1 MHKAGFINM
10 IGSPNVGKSTLAN
23 QLVGDKL
30 SIITSK
36 AQTTRHRILGMV
48 NTDEYQMIFSDLP
61 GIVDPA
67 YRLHKSMMNYIYQSL
82 SDADIFL
89 VVVEAGEKEFK
100 DQSIKDKINSLEIPI
115 VVALNKIDTINQEEL
130 DKKIDF
136 WQAEFPKG
144 MILPVSA
151 LENFNVDSLKLVL
164 LDLLPESPAY
174 YPKDQFTDK
183 SERFIVSEKIREQ
196 ILKVYKKEVPYSSEV
211 VVTDFLRDP
220 KIIRIRAE
228 IIVERDSQKGILIGK
243 GGSKLKLIGT
253 SARLELEEFFESK
266 IFLEVFVKVD
276 KNWRDNVQKLKK
288 YGYEN

>member
-10 IGSPNVGKSTLAN
+10 IGAPNVGKSTLAN

-48 NTDEYQMIFSDLP
+48 NTDDYQMIFSDLP

-89 VVVEAGEKEFK
+89 VVVEAGEKAFK
-100 DQSIKDKINSLEIPI
+100 DESILKKINSLDVPI

-130 DKKIDF
+130 DRKIDF
-136 WQAEFPKG
+136 WKEQFPKG
-144 MILPVSA
+144 MIIPISA
-151 LENFNVDSLKLVL
+151 LEKFNIESLKTVL
-164 LDLLPESPAY
+164 IDLLPESPAY

-196 ILKVYKKEVPYSSEV
+196 ILNVYKKEVPYSSEV

-243 GGSKLKLIGT
+243 GGSKLKIVGT
-253 SARLELEEFFESK
+253 RARLELEEFFGSK

-276 KNWRDNVQKLKK
+276 KNWRDNTLKLKK

>member
-48 NTDEYQMIFSDLP
+48 NEENYQMIFSDLP

-67 YRLHKSMMNYIYQSL
+67 YRLHKSMMNFIYQSL

-89 VVVEAGEKEFK
+89 IVVEAGEKEFK
-100 DQSIKDKINSLEIPI
+100 DQSIQKKINSLDIPI
-115 VVALNKIDTINQEEL
+115 VVALNKIDTIDQEEL
-130 DKKIDF
+130 DRKIDY
-136 WQAEFPKG
+136 WKTQFPKS
-144 MILPVSA
+144 MIVPTSA
-151 LENFNVDSLKLVL
+151 LHSFNIESLKTLL
-164 LDLLPESPAY
+164 LDLLPESPPFF
-174 YPKDQFTDK
+174 PKDQFTDK

-196 ILKVYKKEVPYSSEV
+196 ILKVYKKEVPYSTEV
-211 VVTDFLRDP
+211 VVTDFIRETN
-220 KIIRIRAE
+220 IIRIRAE

-253 SARLELEEFFESK
+253 DARLELEEFFNSK

-276 KNWRDNVQKLKK
+276 KNWRDNAKKLKK

>member
-10 IGSPNVGKSTLAN
+10 IGAPNVGKSTLAN

-48 NTDEYQMIFSDLP
+48 NTDDYQMIFSDLP

-67 YRLHKSMMNYIYQSL
+67 YRLHKSMMNFIYQSL

-89 VVVEAGEKEFK
+89 VVVEAGEKAFK
-100 DQSIKDKINSLEIPI
+100 DETILNKINSLDIPI
-115 VVALNKIDTINQEEL
+115 VVALNKVDTINQEEL
-130 DKKIDF
+130 DVKIDF
-136 WQAEFPKG
+136 WKEQFPKG
-144 MILPVSA
+144 MIIPISA
-151 LENFNVDSLKLVL
+151 LEKFNLDSIRSVL

-196 ILKVYKKEVPYSSEV
+196 ILTVYKKEVPYSSEV
-211 VVTDFLRDP
+211 VVTDFTREP
-220 KIIRIRAE
+220 KILRIRAE

-243 GGSKLKLIGT
+243 AGSKLKIVGT
-253 SARLELEEFFESK
+253 KARLELEEFFGTK

-276 KNWRDNVQKLKK
+276 KNWRDNALKLKK

>member
-1 MHKAGFINM
+1 MHKAGYINM

-48 NTDEYQMIFSDLP
+48 NDENYQMIFSDLP

-67 YRLHKSMMNYIYQSL
+67 YRLHKSMMNFIYQSL

-89 VVVEAGEKEFK
+89 VVVEAGEKDFK
-100 DQSIKDKINSLEIPI
+100 DSTIKDKINSLDIPI
-115 VVALNKIDTINQEEL
+115 VVALNKIDTIDQEIL
-130 DKKIDF
+130 DEKIDF
-136 WQAEFPKG
+136 WKSEFPKA
-144 MILPVSA
+144 MVIPTSA
-151 LENFNVDSLKLVL
+151 LHKFNIESLKDVL

-196 ILKVYKKEVPYSSEV
+196 ILMVYKKEVPYSSEV
-211 VVTDFLRDP
+211 VVTDFLREP
-220 KIIRIRAE
+220 NIIRVRAE

-253 SARLELEEFFESK
+253 NARLELEDFFQTK

-276 KNWRDNVQKLKK
+276 KNWRDNAQKLKK

>member
-30 SIITSK
+30 SIITPK

-48 NTDEYQMIFSDLP
+48 NEENYQMIFSDLP

-67 YRLHKSMMNYIYQSL
+67 YRLHKSMMNFIYQSL

-89 VVVEAGEKEFK
+89 IVVEAGEKEFK
-100 DQSIKDKINSLEIPI
+100 DQSIQKKINSMEVPI
-115 VVALNKIDTINQEEL
+115 VIALNKIDTIDQEEL
-130 DKKIDF
+130 DVKIDY
-136 WQAEFPKG
+136 WKSQFPKA
-144 MILPVSA
+144 MIIPTSA
-151 LENFNVDSLKLVL
+151 LHSFNIDSLKTLL
-164 LDLLPESPAY
+164 LDLLPESPPF

-196 ILKVYKKEVPYSSEV
+196 ILTVYQKEVPYSSEV
-211 VVTDFLRDP
+211 VVTDFIREP

-243 GGSKLKLIGT
+243 AGSKLKLVGT
-253 SARLELEEFFESK
+253 QARLELESFFNSK

>member
-1 MHKAGFINM
+1 M

-48 NTDEYQMIFSDLP
+48 NEENYQMIFSDLP

-67 YRLHKSMMNYIYQSL
+67 YRLHKSMMNFIYQSL

-89 VVVEAGEKEFK
+89 IVVEAGEKEFK
-100 DQSIKDKINSLEIPI
+100 DQTIQKKINSLDIPI
-115 VVALNKIDTINQEEL
+115 VVALNKIDTIDQEKL
-130 DKKIDF
+130 DQKIDY
-136 WQAEFPKG
+136 WKSQFPKA
-144 MILPVSA
+144 MIVPTSA
-151 LENFNVDSLKLVL
+151 LHSFNIESLKTLL
-164 LDLLPESPAY
+164 LDLLPESPPFF
-174 YPKDQFTDK
+174 PKDQFTDK

-196 ILKVYKKEVPYSSEV
+196 ILKVYKKEVPYSTEV
-211 VVTDFLRDP
+211 VVTDFIRETN
-220 KIIRIRAE
+220 IIRIRAE

-243 GGSKLKLIGT
+243 GGNKLKLIGT
-253 SARLELEEFFESK
+253 DARLELEEFFNSK

-276 KNWRDNVQKLKK
+276 KNWRDNAKKLKK

>member
-48 NTDEYQMIFSDLP
+48 NTDDYQMIFSDLP

-89 VVVEAGEKEFK
+89 VVVEAGEKAFK
-100 DQSIKDKINSLEIPI
+100 DQTIQDKINSLDIPI

-130 DKKIDF
+130 DVKIDY
-136 WQAEFPKG
+136 WKSQFPKG
-144 MILPVSA
+144 MVIPVSA
-151 LENFNVDSLKLVL
+151 LEKFNLDSLKNVL
-164 LDLLPESPAY
+164 LENLPESPAFF
-174 YPKDQFTDK
+174 PKDQFTDK

-211 VVTDFLRDP
+211 VVTDFLREP
-220 KIIRIRAE
+220 NIIRVRAE

-243 GGSKLKLIGT
+243 GGNKLKLIGT
-253 SARLELEEFFESK
+253 NARLELEEFFESK

-276 KNWRDNVQKLKK
+276 KNWRDNAQKLKK

>member
-48 NTDEYQMIFSDLP
+48 NEEDYQMIFSDLP

-67 YRLHKSMMNYIYQSL
+67 YRLHKSMMNFIYQSL

-89 VVVEAGEKEFK
+89 VVVEAGEKDFK
-100 DQSIKDKINSLEIPI
+100 DQSIKDKINSMEIPI
-115 VVALNKIDTINQEEL
+115 IVALNKIDTIDQDIL
-130 DKKIDF
+130 DTKIDF
-136 WQAEFPKG
+136 WQSQFPTAK
-144 MILPVSA
+144 IIPTSA
-151 LENFNVDSLKLVL
+151 LLKFNIESLKNVR

-196 ILKVYKKEVPYSSEV
+196 ILNVYKKEVPYSTEV
-211 VVTDFLRDP
+211 VITDFNREP
-220 KIIRIRAE
+220 KIIRVRAE
-228 IIVERDSQKGILIGK
+228 IIVERESQKGILIGK
-243 GGSKLKLIGT
+243 AGSKLKLIGT
-253 SARLELEEFFESK
+253 NARLELEDFFQTK

-276 KNWRDNVQKLKK
+276 KNWRDNAQKLKK

>member
-30 SIITSK
+30 SIITPK

-48 NTDEYQMIFSDLP
+48 NEENYQMIFSDLP

-67 YRLHKSMMNYIYQSL
+67 YRLHKSMMNFIYQSL

-89 VVVEAGEKEFK
+89 IVVEAGEKEFK
-100 DQSIKDKINSLEIPI
+100 DQSIQSKINSMDIPI
-115 VVALNKIDTINQEEL
+115 VIALNKIDTIDQDEL
-130 DKKIDF
+130 DVKIDY
-136 WQAEFPKG
+136 WKSQFPKA
-144 MILPVSA
+144 MIVPTSA
-151 LENFNVDSLKLVL
+151 LHSFNIESLKTLL
-164 LDLLPESPAY
+164 LDLLPESPPF

-211 VVTDFLRDP
+211 VVTDFIREP

-243 GGSKLKLIGT
+243 AGSKLKLVGT
-253 SARLELEEFFESK
+253 NARLELEEFFKSK

-276 KNWRDNVQKLKK
+276 KNWRDNLQKLKK

>member
-1 MHKAGFINM
+1 MHKAGFINI
-10 IGSPNVGKSTLAN
+10 IGAPNVGKSTLAN

-67 YRLHKSMMNYIYQSL
+67 YRLHKSMMNFIYQSL

-89 VVVEAGEKEFK
+89 VVVEAGEKAFK
-100 DQSIKDKINSLEIPI
+100 DESIQKKINSLEVPI

-136 WQAEFPKG
+136 WKEQFPKG
-144 MILPVSA
+144 MIIPISA
-151 LENFNVDSLKLVL
+151 LEKFNLESLKNVL
-164 LDLLPESPAY
+164 IDLLPESPAY

-183 SERFIVSEKIREQ
+183 SERFIVSENIREQ
-196 ILKVYKKEVPYSSEV
+196 ILQVYKKEVPYSSEV
-211 VVTDFLRDP
+211 VVTDFLREP

-243 GGSKLKLIGT
+243 GGSKLKIVGT
-253 SARLELEEFFESK
+253 NARLALEKFFNSK

-276 KNWRDNVQKLKK
+276 KNWRDNAQKLKK

>member
-1 MHKAGFINM
+1 M

-48 NTDEYQMIFSDLP
+48 NEENYQMIFSDLP

-67 YRLHKSMMNYIYQSL
+67 YRLHKSMMNFIYQSL
-82 SDADIFL
+82 SDADVFL

-100 DQSIKDKINSLEIPI
+100 DATIQEKINSLDIPI
-115 VVALNKIDTINQEEL
+115 VVALNKIDTIDQDIL
-130 DKKIDF
+130 DQRIDF
-136 WQAEFPKG
+136 WKSQFPKAQ
-144 MILPVSA
+144 IIPTSA
-151 LENFNVDSLKLVL
+151 LHKFNIQTISDVL
-164 LDLLPESPAY
+164 LELLPESPPY
-174 YPKDQFTDK
+174 FPKDQFTDK

-196 ILKVYKKEVPYSSEV
+196 ILLVYKKEVPYSTEV
-211 VVTDFLRDP
+211 VVTDFIREP
-220 KIIRIRAE
+220 QIIRIRAE
-228 IIVERDSQKGILIGK
+228 IMVERDSQKGILIGK
-243 GGSKLKLIGT
+243 AGSKLKLIGT
-253 SARLELEEFFESK
+253 NARLELEEFFQTK

-276 KNWRDNVQKLKK
+276 KNWRDNAQKLKK

>member
-10 IGSPNVGKSTLAN
+10 IGAPNVGKSTLAN

-82 SDADIFL
+82 SDADVFL
-89 VVVEAGEKEFK
+89 VVVEAGEKAFK
-100 DQSIKDKINSLEIPI
+100 DDSIKDKINSLDIPI
-115 VVALNKIDTINQEEL
+115 VLALNKIDTIDQSEL
-130 DKKIDF
+130 DERIDF
-136 WQAEFPKG
+136 WKSQFPKA
-144 MILPVSA
+144 MVVPISA
-151 LENFNVDSLKLVL
+151 LKKFNIESIRSLLV
-164 LDLLPESPAY
+164 DLLPESPAY

-196 ILKVYKKEVPYSSEV
+196 ILQVYKKEVPYSSEV
-211 VVTDFLRDP
+211 VITDFNREP
-220 KIIRIRAE
+220 HIIKIRSE
-228 IIVERDSQKGILIGK
+228 IIVERDSQKGILIGAK
-243 GGSKLKLIGT
+243 GSKLKIVGT
-253 SARLELEEFFESK
+253 QARKELEDFFGIK
-266 IFLEVFVKVD
+266 IFLEIFVKVD
-276 KNWRDNVQKLKK
+276 KNWRDNAKKLKK

>member
-48 NTDEYQMIFSDLP
+48 NEEDYQMIFSDLP

-67 YRLHKSMMNYIYQSL
+67 YRLHKSMMNFIYQSL

-100 DQSIKDKINSLEIPI
+100 DESILKKINSLDVPI
-115 VVALNKIDTINQEEL
+115 VVALNKIDTIDQEQL
-130 DKKIDF
+130 DRKIDY
-136 WQAEFPKG
+136 WQSQFPKG
-144 MILPVSA
+144 KIVPISA
-151 LENFNVDSLKLVL
+151 LLKFNIDSLKSL
-164 LDLLPESPAY
+164 LLELLPESPAY

-196 ILKVYKKEVPYSSEV
+196 ILNVYKKEVPYSSEV
-211 VVTDFLRDP
+211 VITDFLREP
-220 KIIRIRAE
+220 KILRIRAE
-228 IIVERDSQKGILIGK
+228 IIVERDSQKGILIGAK
-243 GGSKLKLIGT
+243 GSKLKLIGT
-253 SARLELEEFFESK
+253 NARLELEEFFGSK

-276 KNWRDNVQKLKK
+276 KNWRDNALKLKK

>member
-1 MHKAGFINM
+1 MHKAGYINM

-48 NTDEYQMIFSDLP
+48 NEEDYQMIFSDLP

-67 YRLHKSMMNYIYQSL
+67 YRLHKNMMNFIYQSL

-100 DQSIKDKINSLEIPI
+100 DATIKDKINGLDIPI
-115 VVALNKIDTINQEEL
+115 VVALNKIDTIDQEEL
-130 DKKIDF
+130 DKKVDY
-136 WQAEFPKG
+136 WKEQFPKAQV
-144 MILPVSA
+144 IPTSA
-151 LENFNVDSLKLVL
+151 LHSFNIESLKDL
-164 LDLLPESPAY
+164 LLELLPESPPY

-196 ILKVYKKEVPYSSEV
+196 ILVVYKKEVPYSTEV
-211 VVTDFLRDP
+211 VVTDFLREET
-220 KIIRIRAE
+220 IIRIRAE
-228 IIVERDSQKGILIGK
+228 IYVERESQKGILIGK

-253 SARLELEEFFESK
+253 NARLELEEFFQTK
-266 IFLEVFVKVD
+266 IFLEVVVKVD
-276 KNWRDNVQKLKK
+276 KNWRDNAQKLKK

>member
-1 MHKAGFINM
+1 M

-48 NTDEYQMIFSDLP
+48 NTDDYQMIFSDLP

-100 DQSIKDKINSLEIPI
+100 DDSIKDKINSLDIPI
-115 VVALNKIDTINQEEL
+115 VVALNKIDTIDQDEL

-136 WQAEFPKG
+136 WQKQFPSG
-144 MILPVSA
+144 MIIPVSA
-151 LENFNVDSLKLVL
+151 LLKFNLDSLKSIL
-164 LDLLPESPAY
+164 LEKLPESPAY

-196 ILKVYKKEVPYSSEV
+196 ILQVYKKEVPYSSEV
-211 VVTDFLRDP
+211 VVTDFLREP

-253 SARLELEEFFESK
+253 KARLELEEFFESK

-276 KNWRDNVQKLKK
+276 KNWRDNIQKLKK

>member
-1 MHKAGFINM
+1 M

-30 SIITSK
+30 SIITPK

-48 NTDEYQMIFSDLP
+48 NDENYQMIFSDLP

-67 YRLHKSMMNYIYQSL
+67 YRLHKSMMNFIYQSL

-89 VVVEAGEKEFK
+89 VVVEAGEKDFK
-100 DQSIKDKINSLEIPI
+100 DVSIKDKINSLDIPI
-115 VVALNKIDTINQEEL
+115 VVALNKIDTIDQEIL
-130 DKKIDF
+130 DEKIDF
-136 WQAEFPKG
+136 WQEQFPQAK
-144 MILPVSA
+144 IVPTSA
-151 LENFNVDSLKLVL
+151 LHKFNIESLKNLL

-196 ILKVYKKEVPYSSEV
+196 ILIVYKKEVPYSTEV
-211 VVTDFLRDP
+211 VISDFIREP
-220 KIIRIRAE
+220 NIIRIRAE

-243 GGSKLKLIGT
+243 AGSKLKLIGT
-253 SARLELEEFFESK
+253 NARLELEEFFQTK

-276 KNWRDNVQKLKK
+276 KNWRDNAQKLKK

>member
-30 SIITSK
+30 SIITPK

-48 NTDEYQMIFSDLP
+48 NEENYQMIFSDLP

-67 YRLHKSMMNYIYQSL
+67 YRLHKSMMNFIYQSL

-100 DQSIKDKINSLEIPI
+100 DQSIQKKINSMDIPI
-115 VVALNKIDTINQEEL
+115 VIALNKIDTIDQDEL
-130 DKKIDF
+130 DIKIDY
-136 WQAEFPKG
+136 WKSQFPKA
-144 MILPVSA
+144 MIIPTSA
-151 LENFNVDSLKLVL
+151 LHSFNIDSLKTLL
-164 LDLLPESPAY
+164 LDLLPESPPF

-196 ILKVYKKEVPYSSEV
+196 ILQVYKKEVPYSSEV
-211 VVTDFLRDP
+211 VVTDFVREP
-220 KIIRIRAE
+220 KIIK
-228 IIVERDSQKGILIGK
+228 S
-243 GGSKLKLIGT
+243 
-253 SARLELEEFFESK
+253 
-266 IFLEVFVKVD
+266 
-276 KNWRDNVQKLKK
+276 
-288 YGYEN
+288 

>member
-10 IGSPNVGKSTLAN
+10 IGAPNVGKSTLAN

-48 NTDEYQMIFSDLP
+48 NTDDYQMIFSDLP

-89 VVVEAGEKEFK
+89 VVVEAGEKAFK
-100 DQSIKDKINSLEIPI
+100 DESILKKINSLDVPI

-130 DKKIDF
+130 DRKIDF
-136 WQAEFPKG
+136 WKEQFPKG
-144 MILPVSA
+144 MIIPISA
-151 LENFNVDSLKLVL
+151 LEKFNIESLKNL
-164 LDLLPESPAY
+164 LIDLLPESPAY

-196 ILKVYKKEVPYSSEV
+196 ILNVYKKEVPYSSEV

-243 GGSKLKLIGT
+243 GGSKLKIVGT
-253 SARLELEEFFESK
+253 RARLELEEFFGSK

-276 KNWRDNVQKLKK
+276 KNWRDNALKLKK

>member
-48 NTDEYQMIFSDLP
+48 NEENYQMIFSDLP

-67 YRLHKSMMNYIYQSL
+67 YRLHKSMMNFIYQSL

-100 DQSIKDKINSLEIPI
+100 DESILKKINSLDVPI
-115 VVALNKIDTINQEEL
+115 VVALNKIDTIDQEQL
-130 DKKIDF
+130 DRKIDY
-136 WQAEFPKG
+136 WQSQFPKG
-144 MILPVSA
+144 KIVPISA
-151 LENFNVDSLKLVL
+151 LLKFNIDSLKSL
-164 LDLLPESPAY
+164 LLELLPESPAY

-196 ILKVYKKEVPYSSEV
+196 ILNVYKKEVPYSSEV
-211 VVTDFLRDP
+211 VITDFIREP
-220 KIIRIRAE
+220 KILRIRAE
-228 IIVERDSQKGILIGK
+228 IIVERDSQKGILIGAK
-243 GGSKLKLIGT
+243 GSKLKLIGT
-253 SARLELEEFFESK
+253 NARLELEEFFGSK

-276 KNWRDNVQKLKK
+276 KNWRDNALKLKK

>member
-30 SIITSK
+30 SIITPK

-48 NTDEYQMIFSDLP
+48 NEEDYQMIFSDLP

-100 DQSIKDKINSLEIPI
+100 DKTIQDKINSLDIPI
-115 VVALNKIDTINQEEL
+115 VVALNKIDTIDQEEL
-130 DKKIDF
+130 DIKIDY
-136 WQAEFPKG
+136 WKSQFPKG
-144 MILPVSA
+144 MIIPTSA
-151 LENFNVDSLKLVL
+151 LLKFNIDSIKNIL

-196 ILKVYKKEVPYSSEV
+196 ILMVYKKEVPYSSEV
-211 VVTDFLRDP
+211 VITDFLREE

-253 SARLELEEFFESK
+253 SARLELEEFFGTK
-266 IFLEVFVKVD
+266 IFLEIFVKVD
-276 KNWRDNVQKLKK
+276 KNWRDNILKLKK

>member
-1 MHKAGFINM
+1 M

-48 NTDEYQMIFSDLP
+48 NEEDYQMIFSDLP

-67 YRLHKSMMNYIYQSL
+67 YRLHKNMMNFIYQSL

-100 DQSIKDKINSLEIPI
+100 DATIKDKINGLDIPI
-115 VVALNKIDTINQEEL
+115 VVALNKIDTIDQEEL
-130 DKKIDF
+130 DKKVDY
-136 WQAEFPKG
+136 WKEQFPKAQV
-144 MILPVSA
+144 IPTSA
-151 LENFNVDSLKLVL
+151 LHSFNIESLKDL
-164 LDLLPESPAY
+164 LLELLPESPPY

-196 ILKVYKKEVPYSSEV
+196 ILVVYKKEVPYSTEV
-211 VVTDFLRDP
+211 VVTDFLREET
-220 KIIRIRAE
+220 IIRIRAE
-228 IIVERDSQKGILIGK
+228 IYVERESQKGILIGK

-253 SARLELEEFFESK
+253 NARLELEEFFQTK
-266 IFLEVFVKVD
+266 IFLEVVVKVD
-276 KNWRDNVQKLKK
+276 KNWRDNAQKLKK

>member
-1 MHKAGFINM
+1 MHKAGYINM

-48 NTDEYQMIFSDLP
+48 NDENYQMIFSDLP

-67 YRLHKSMMNYIYQSL
+67 YRLHKSMMNFIYQSL

-89 VVVEAGEKEFK
+89 VVVEAGEKDFK
-100 DQSIKDKINSLEIPI
+100 DSTIKDKINSLDIPI
-115 VVALNKIDTINQEEL
+115 VVALNKIDTIDQEIL
-130 DKKIDF
+130 DEKIDF
-136 WQAEFPKG
+136 WKSEFPKA
-144 MILPVSA
+144 MVIPTSA
-151 LENFNVDSLKLVL
+151 LHKFNIESLKDVL

-196 ILKVYKKEVPYSSEV
+196 ILMVYKKEVPYSSEV
-211 VVTDFLRDP
+211 VVTDFLREP
-220 KIIRIRAE
+220 NIIRVRAE

-253 SARLELEEFFESK
+253 NARLELEDFFQTK

-276 KNWRDNVQKLKK
+276 KNWRDNAQKLKK
-288 YGYEN
+288 YGYEI

>member
-10 IGSPNVGKSTLAN
+10 IGAPNVGKSTLAN

-48 NTDEYQMIFSDLP
+48 NTDDYQMIFSDLP

-89 VVVEAGEKEFK
+89 VVVEAGEKAFK
-100 DQSIKDKINSLEIPI
+100 DESILKKINSLDVPI

-130 DKKIDF
+130 DRKIDF
-136 WQAEFPKG
+136 WKEQFPKG
-144 MILPVSA
+144 MIIPISA
-151 LENFNVDSLKLVL
+151 LEKFNIESLKTVL
-164 LDLLPESPAY
+164 IDLLPESPAY

-196 ILKVYKKEVPYSSEV
+196 ILNVYKKEVPYSSEV

-243 GGSKLKLIGT
+243 GGSKLKIVGT
-253 SARLELEEFFESK
+253 RARLELEEFFGSK

-276 KNWRDNVQKLKK
+276 KNWRDNALKLKK

>member
-10 IGSPNVGKSTLAN
+10 IGAPNVGKSTLAN

-67 YRLHKSMMNYIYQSL
+67 YRLHKSMMNFIYQSL
-82 SDADIFL
+82 SDADVFL
-89 VVVEAGEKEFK
+89 VVVEAGEKNFK
-100 DQSIKDKINSLEIPI
+100 DESIQNKINSLDIPI

-130 DKKIDF
+130 DSKIDY
-136 WQAEFPKG
+136 WKTQFPKG
-144 MILPVSA
+144 MVVPISA
-151 LENFNVDSLKLVL
+151 LEKFNIESLKLL
-164 LDLLPESPAY
+164 LVELLPESPPY

-196 ILKVYKKEVPYSSEV
+196 ILMVYKKEVPYSSEV
-211 VVTDFLRDP
+211 VVTEFLREP
-220 KIIRIRAE
+220 KIIRVRAE

-243 GGSKLKLIGT
+243 GGSKLKLVGT
-253 SARLELEEFFESK
+253 NARLELESFFGIK

-276 KNWRDNVQKLKK
+276 KNWRDNAQKLKK

>member
-1 MHKAGFINM
+1 MHKAGYINM

-48 NTDEYQMIFSDLP
+48 NEEDYQMIFSDLP

-67 YRLHKSMMNYIYQSL
+67 YRLHKNMMNFIYQSL

-100 DQSIKDKINSLEIPI
+100 DATIKDKINSLEIPI
-115 VVALNKIDTINQEEL
+115 VVALNKIDTIDQEEL
-130 DKKIDF
+130 DKKVDY
-136 WQAEFPKG
+136 WKEQFPKAQV
-144 MILPVSA
+144 IPTSA
-151 LENFNVDSLKLVL
+151 LHSFNIASLKDL
-164 LDLLPESPAY
+164 LLELLPESPPY

-196 ILKVYKKEVPYSSEV
+196 ILVVYKKEVPYSTEV
-211 VVTDFLRDP
+211 VVTDFLREET
-220 KIIRIRAE
+220 IIRIRAE
-228 IIVERDSQKGILIGK
+228 IYVERESQKGILIGK

-253 SARLELEEFFESK
+253 NARLELEEFFQTK
-266 IFLEVFVKVD
+266 IFLEVVVKVD
-276 KNWRDNVQKLKK
+276 KNWRDNAQKLKK

>member
-10 IGSPNVGKSTLAN
+10 IGAPNVGKSTLAN

-48 NTDEYQMIFSDLP
+48 NTDDYQMIFSDLP

-67 YRLHKSMMNYIYQSL
+67 YRLHKSMMNFIYQSL

-89 VVVEAGEKEFK
+89 VVVEAGEKAFK
-100 DQSIKDKINSLEIPI
+100 DESIQKKINSLEIPI

-130 DKKIDF
+130 DDKIDF
-136 WQAEFPKG
+136 WKSQFPKG
-144 MILPVSA
+144 MIIPISA
-151 LENFNVDSLKLVL
+151 LEKFNIESLQNVL
-164 LDLLPESPAY
+164 LNLLPESPAY

-196 ILKVYKKEVPYSSEV
+196 ILNVYKKEVPYSSEV
-211 VVTDFLRDP
+211 VVTDFLREP

-243 GGSKLKLIGT
+243 GGGKLKIIGT
-253 SARLELEEFFESK
+253 NARLELEEFFSSK
-266 IFLEVFVKVD
+266 IYLEVFVKVD
-276 KNWRDNVQKLKK
+276 KNWRDNAQKLKK

>member
-10 IGSPNVGKSTLAN
+10 IGAPNVGKSTLAN

-67 YRLHKSMMNYIYQSL
+67 YRLHKSMMNFIYQSL

-89 VVVEAGEKEFK
+89 VVVEAGEKAFK
-100 DQSIKDKINSLEIPI
+100 DDSIKDKINSLDIPI
-115 VVALNKIDTINQEEL
+115 VVALNKIDTINQEVL
-130 DKKIDF
+130 DNRIDF
-136 WQAEFPKG
+136 WKEQFPKA

-151 LENFNVDSLKLVL
+151 LEKFNIDGLKSVL
-164 LDLLPESPAY
+164 IDLLPEAPAY

-196 ILKVYKKEVPYSSEV
+196 ILQVYKKEVPYSSEV
-211 VVTDFLRDP
+211 VVTDFLQEP
-220 KIIRIRAE
+220 NIIRIRAE

-243 GGSKLKLIGT
+243 GGNKLKIVGT
-253 SARLELEEFFESK
+253 NARLELEEFFNKK

-276 KNWRDNVQKLKK
+276 KNWRDNTQKLKK

>member
-30 SIITSK
+30 SIITPK

-48 NTDEYQMIFSDLP
+48 NDENYQMIFSDLP

-67 YRLHKSMMNYIYQSL
+67 YRLHKSMMNFIYQSL

-89 VVVEAGEKEFK
+89 VVVEAGEKDFK
-100 DQSIKDKINSLEIPI
+100 DVSIKDKINSLDIPI
-115 VVALNKIDTINQEEL
+115 VVALNKIDTIDQEIL
-130 DKKIDF
+130 DEKIDF
-136 WQAEFPKG
+136 WQEQFPQAK
-144 MILPVSA
+144 IVPTSA
-151 LENFNVDSLKLVL
+151 LHKFNIESLKNLL

-196 ILKVYKKEVPYSSEV
+196 ILIVYKKEVPYSTEV
-211 VVTDFLRDP
+211 VISDFIREP
-220 KIIRIRAE
+220 NIIRIRAE

-243 GGSKLKLIGT
+243 AGSKLKLIGT
-253 SARLELEEFFESK
+253 NARLELEEFFQTK

-276 KNWRDNVQKLKK
+276 KNWRDNAQKLKK

>member
-48 NTDEYQMIFSDLP
+48 NDENYQMIFSDLP

-67 YRLHKSMMNYIYQSL
+67 YRLHKNMMNFIYQSL

-100 DQSIKDKINSLEIPI
+100 DVSIKEKINSLNIPI
-115 VVALNKIDTINQEEL
+115 VVALNKIDTIDQEEL
-130 DKKIDF
+130 DSKVDF
-136 WQAEFPKG
+136 WQSQFPLAKVV
-144 MILPVSA
+144 PTSA
-151 LENFNVDSLKLVL
+151 LHRFNVESLKEL
-164 LDLLPESPAY
+164 LLELLPESPPY

-196 ILKVYKKEVPYSSEV
+196 ILNVYKKEVPYSTEV
-211 VVTDFLRDP
+211 VVTEFLREP

-243 GGSKLKLIGT
+243 AGSKLKLIGT
-253 SARLELEEFFESK
+253 NARLELEEFFQSK

-276 KNWRDNVQKLKK
+276 KNWRDNAQKLKK